1 MRHRLKDVAERA
13 GVSVK
18 TVSNVVNGYLH
29 VRPDTR
35 ARVEEA
41 IAELNYRP
49 NLSARNLRKG
59 RTGVIALAVPELDIP
74 YFAELARH
82 VVTRRRR
89 ARLDGADRPDRRR
102 PRAGTHGRQRHR
114 RPHDRRPDLQPAGA
128 RPPTTST
135 GLRRHCPMVLLGE
148 RVDHGPADHVV
159 IDNVAAAREI
169 TAHLIGLGRRRIA
182 AIGSQR
188 TAEGASARLRLAG
201 YTAALTRGRHRVRRD
216 AWSAPA
222 PAWHRA
228 DGAAAMRDLLTTGVR
243 PDAVFCFNDTLALG
257 ALRALH
263 EAGLRVPEDVAV
275 AGFDDIEDGRFS
287 IPTLTTVAPDKERIA
302 RLAVELLAG
311 RLDGDRDAPPRE
323 LTAPHRLAPREST
336 AGDPD
341 RSPARQLS
349 FAGPRVA
356 AVSRRS
362 GPGGLGAAGG
372 RPAGSGVRSAK
383 IEAPSQPACSG
394 YQRGVPGGR

>member
-18 TVSNVVNGYLH
+18 TVSNVVNGYQH
-29 VRPDTR
+29 VRADTR

-41 IAELNYRP
+41 IAELHYRP

-82 VVTRRRR
+82 VVAAAAEHGWTVLIDQTGGGPEQERK
-89 ARLDGADRPDRRR
+89 AASGIGDHMIDGLILSPLALTADDLAALDG
-102 PRAGTHGRQRHR
+102 
-114 RPHDRRPDLQPAGA
+114 L
-128 RPPTTST
+128 
-135 GLRRHCPMVLLGE
+135 PMVLLGE
-148 RVDHGPADHVV
+148 RVDHGPADHVM

-169 TAHLIGLGRRRIA
+169 TAHLVGLGRRRIA

-188 TAEGASARLRLAG
+188 TPEGASARLRLEG
-201 YTAALTRGRHRVRRD
+201 YTTALAEAGIEYDDSLV
-216 AWSAPA
+216 APA

-228 DGAAAMRDLLTTGVR
+228 DGAAAMRHLLTAEVR

-287 IPTLTTVAPDKERIA
+287 IPTLSTVAPDKERIA

-311 RLDGDRDAPPRE
+311 RLTADRDAPPRE
-323 LTAPHRLAPREST
+323 LVAPHRLALRES
-336 AGDPD
+336 
-341 RSPARQLS
+341 
-349 FAGPRVA
+349 
-356 AVSRRS
+356 
-362 GPGGLGAAGG
+362 
-372 RPAGSGVRSAK
+372 
-383 IEAPSQPACSG
+383 APSPC
-394 YQRGVPGGR
+394 

>member
-18 TVSNVVNGYLH
+18 TVSNVVNGYVH

-82 VVTRRRR
+82 VVTAAAELGWTVLIDQTGGGREQERVV
-89 ARLDGADRPDRRR
+89 ASGITDHLIDGLIFSPLALAAEDLAGLDG
-102 PRAGTHGRQRHR
+102 T
-114 RPHDRRPDLQPAGA
+114 
-128 RPPTTST
+128 
-135 GLRRHCPMVLLGE
+135 PMVLLGE

-159 IDNVAAAREI
+159 IDNVAAAREM

-188 TAEGASARLRLAG
+188 TPEGASARLRLAG
-201 YTAALTRGRHRVRRD
+201 YTAALAD
-216 AWSAPA
+216 AGIDYDERLVAPA

-228 DGAAAMRDLLTTGVR
+228 DGAAAMRGLLASGVR

-287 IPTLTTVAPDKERIA
+287 IPTLSTIAPDKERIA
-302 RLAVELLAG
+302 RLAVELLAN
-311 RLDGDRDAPPRE
+311 RLDADPTAPPQE
-323 LTAPHRLAPREST
+323 LSAPYHLTPREST
-336 AGDPD
+336 
-341 RSPARQLS
+341 L
-349 FAGPRVA
+349 GP
-356 AVSRRS
+356 
-362 GPGGLGAAGG
+362 
-372 RPAGSGVRSAK
+372 
-383 IEAPSQPACSG
+383 
-394 YQRGVPGGR
+394 

>member
-18 TVSNVVNGYLH
+18 TVSNVVNGYVH

-35 ARVEEA
+35 ARVEKA

-59 RTGVIALAVPELDIP
+59 RTGVIAFAVPELDIP

-82 VVTRRRR
+82 VVTAAAELGWTVLIDQTGGGREQERVV
-89 ARLDGADRPDRRR
+89 ASGITEHLIDGLIFSPLALTAEDLTGL
-102 PRAGTHGRQRHR
+102 AGT
-114 RPHDRRPDLQPAGA
+114 
-128 RPPTTST
+128 
-135 GLRRHCPMVLLGE
+135 PMVLLGE
-148 RVDHGPADHVV
+148 RVDHGPADHVG
-159 IDNVAAAREI
+159 IDNVSAAREI
-169 TAHLIGLGRRRIA
+169 TAHLAGLGRRRIA

-188 TAEGASARLRLAG
+188 TPEGASARLRLAG
-201 YTAALTRGRHRVRRD
+201 YTAALAD
-216 AWSAPA
+216 AGLAYDERLVAPA

-228 DGAAAMRDLLTTGVR
+228 DGAAAMRGLLTSGVR

-257 ALRALH
+257 VLRALH

-287 IPTLTTVAPDKERIA
+287 VPTLSTIAPDKERIA

-311 RLDGDRDAPPRE
+311 RIDGDRTAPPRE
-323 LTAPHRLAPREST
+323 LSAPWRLAPREST
-336 AGDPD
+336 
-341 RSPARQLS
+341 
-349 FAGPRVA
+349 
-356 AVSRRS
+356 
-362 GPGGLGAAGG
+362 LG
-372 RPAGSGVRSAK
+372 R
-383 IEAPSQPACSG
+383 
-394 YQRGVPGGR
+394 

>member
-82 VVTRRRR
+82 VVTAAAEHGWTVLIDQTGGGPEQERK
-89 ARLDGADRPDRRR
+89 AASGIGDHMIDGLIFSPLALAADDLTGLDGM
-102 PRAGTHGRQRHR
+102 
-114 RPHDRRPDLQPAGA
+114 
-128 RPPTTST
+128 
-135 GLRRHCPMVLLGE
+135 PMVLLGE

-159 IDNVAAAREI
+159 IDNVAAAREV

-188 TAEGASARLRLAG
+188 TPEGASARLRLAG
-201 YTAALTRGRHRVRRD
+201 YTAALAD
-216 AWSAPA
+216 AGIGYDEKLVAPA

-228 DGAAAMRDLLTTGVR
+228 DGAAAMRELLFTGVR

-311 RLDGDRDAPPRE
+311 RLDGDREAPPRE
-323 LTAPHRLAPREST
+323 LTAPHRLAAREST
-336 AGDPD
+336 T
-341 RSPARQLS
+341 
-349 FAGPRVA
+349 
-356 AVSRRS
+356 
-362 GPGGLGAAGG
+362 G
-372 RPAGSGVRSAK
+372 RP
-383 IEAPSQPACSG
+383 
-394 YQRGVPGGR
+394 

>member
-1 MRHRLKDVAERA
+1 VRHRLKDVAERA

-18 TVSNVVNGYLH
+18 TVSNVVNGYQH

-35 ARVEEA
+35 ARVEQA

-74 YFAELARH
+74 YFAELARY
-82 VVTRRRR
+82 VVTAAAAHGWTVLIDQTGGGPEQERKV
-89 ARLDGADRPDRRR
+89 ASGIGDHMIDGLIFSPLALTADDLAGLDGM
-102 PRAGTHGRQRHR
+102 
-114 RPHDRRPDLQPAGA
+114 
-128 RPPTTST
+128 
-135 GLRRHCPMVLLGE
+135 PMVLLGE
-148 RVDHGPADHVV
+148 RVDHGPADHVM

-169 TAHLIGLGRRRIA
+169 TNHLIGLGRRRIA

-188 TAEGASARLRLAG
+188 TPEGASARLRLAG
-201 YTAALTRGRHRVRRD
+201 YTAALAEAGIGYDERLV
-216 AWSAPA
+216 APA

-228 DGAAAMRDLLTTGVR
+228 DGAAAVRHLLATGVR

-287 IPTLTTVAPDKERIA
+287 IPTLSTVSPDKEGIA
-302 RLAVELLAG
+302 RLAVDLLAT
-311 RLDGDRDAPPRE
+311 RLSTDRDAPPRE
-323 LTAPHRLAPREST
+323 LVAPYRLALRES
-336 AGDPD
+336 A
-341 RSPARQLS
+341 PAQ
-349 FAGPRVA
+349 
-356 AVSRRS
+356 
-362 GPGGLGAAGG
+362 PG
-372 RPAGSGVRSAK
+372 
-383 IEAPSQPACSG
+383 
-394 YQRGVPGGR
+394 

>member
-18 TVSNVVNGYLH
+18 TVSNVVNGYVH

-59 RTGVIALAVPELDIP
+59 RTGVIAFAVPELDIP

-82 VVTRRRR
+82 VVTAAAELGWTVLIDQTGGGREQERVV
-89 ARLDGADRPDRRR
+89 ASGITEHLIDGLIFSPLALTAEDLTGL
-102 PRAGTHGRQRHR
+102 AGT
-114 RPHDRRPDLQPAGA
+114 
-128 RPPTTST
+128 
-135 GLRRHCPMVLLGE
+135 PMVLLGE
-148 RVDHGPADHVV
+148 RVDHGPADHVG
-159 IDNVAAAREI
+159 IDNVSAAREI
-169 TAHLIGLGRRRIA
+169 TAHLAGLGRRRIA

-188 TAEGASARLRLAG
+188 TPEGASARLRLAG
-201 YTAALTRGRHRVRRD
+201 YTAALAD
-216 AWSAPA
+216 AGLAYDERLVAPA

-228 DGAAAMRDLLTTGVR
+228 DGAAAMRGLLTSGVR

-257 ALRALH
+257 VLRALH

-287 IPTLTTVAPDKERIA
+287 VPTLSTIAPDKERIA

-311 RLDGDRDAPPRE
+311 RIDGDRTAPPRE
-323 LTAPHRLAPREST
+323 LSAPWRLAPREST
-336 AGDPD
+336 
-341 RSPARQLS
+341 
-349 FAGPRVA
+349 
-356 AVSRRS
+356 
-362 GPGGLGAAGG
+362 LG
-372 RPAGSGVRSAK
+372 R
-383 IEAPSQPACSG
+383 
-394 YQRGVPGGR
+394 

>member
-18 TVSNVVNGYLH
+18 TVSNVVNGYVH

-82 VVTRRRR
+82 VVTAAAELGWTVLIDQTGGGREQERVV
-89 ARLDGADRPDRRR
+89 ASGITDHLIDGLIFSPLALAAEDLTGLDG
-102 PRAGTHGRQRHR
+102 T
-114 RPHDRRPDLQPAGA
+114 
-128 RPPTTST
+128 
-135 GLRRHCPMVLLGE
+135 PMVLLGE

-159 IDNVAAAREI
+159 IDNVAAAREM

-188 TAEGASARLRLAG
+188 TPEGVSARLRLAG
-201 YTAALTRGRHRVRRD
+201 YTAALAD
-216 AWSAPA
+216 AGIDYDERLVAPA

-228 DGAAAMRDLLTTGVR
+228 DGAAAMRGLLASGVR

-287 IPTLTTVAPDKERIA
+287 IPTLSTIAPDKERIA
-302 RLAVELLAG
+302 RLAVELLAN
-311 RLDGDRDAPPRE
+311 RLDTDPTAPPRE
-323 LTAPHRLAPREST
+323 LPAPYHLTPREST
-336 AGDPD
+336 
-341 RSPARQLS
+341 L
-349 FAGPRVA
+349 GP
-356 AVSRRS
+356 
-362 GPGGLGAAGG
+362 
-372 RPAGSGVRSAK
+372 
-383 IEAPSQPACSG
+383 
-394 YQRGVPGGR
+394 

>member
-1 MRHRLKDVAERA
+1 MRHRLKDVAARA

-18 TVSNVVNGYLH
+18 TVSNVVNGYEH

-35 ARVEEA
+35 ARVEQA

-59 RTGVIALAVPELDIP
+59 RTGVIALAVPELDSP

-82 VVTRRRR
+82 VVSAAADHGWTVLIDQTGGGPEQERKA
-89 ARLDGADRPDRRR
+89 ARGIGDHLIDGLIFSPLALSADDL
-102 PRAGTHGRQRHR
+102 AGLHG
-114 RPHDRRPDLQPAGA
+114 
-128 RPPTTST
+128 T
-135 GLRRHCPMVLLGE
+135 PMVLLGE
-148 RVDHGPADHVV
+148 RVDHAPADHVMV
-159 IDNVAAAREI
+159 DNVAAAREI
-169 TAHLIGLGRRRIA
+169 TAHLINLGRHRIA

-201 YTAALTRGRHRVRRD
+201 YAEALTAAGIGYDERLV
-216 AWSAPA
+216 APA

-228 DGAAAMRDLLTTGVR
+228 DGAAAIRHLLATGVR

-263 EAGLRVPEDVAV
+263 EAGLRVPADVAV

-287 IPTLTTVAPDKERIA
+287 IPTLSTVAPDKERIA

-311 RLDGDRDAPPRE
+311 RLGADRDAPPRE
-323 LTAPHRLAPREST
+323 LVAPHRLALRES
-336 AGDPD
+336 A
-341 RSPARQLS
+341 PAR
-349 FAGPRVA
+349 P
-356 AVSRRS
+356 
-362 GPGGLGAAGG
+362 
-372 RPAGSGVRSAK
+372 
-383 IEAPSQPACSG
+383 
-394 YQRGVPGGR
+394 

>member
-18 TVSNVVNGYLH
+18 TVSNVVNGYVH

-59 RTGVIALAVPELDIP
+59 RTGVIAFAVPELDIP

-82 VVTRRRR
+82 VVTAAAELGWTVLIDQTGGGHEQERV
-89 ARLDGADRPDRRR
+89 AASGITEHLIDGLIFSPLALTAEDLTGL
-102 PRAGTHGRQRHR
+102 AGT
-114 RPHDRRPDLQPAGA
+114 
-128 RPPTTST
+128 
-135 GLRRHCPMVLLGE
+135 PMVLLGE
-148 RVDHGPADHVV
+148 RVDHGPADHVG
-159 IDNVAAAREI
+159 IDNVGAARAI
-169 TAHLIGLGRRRIA
+169 TAHLAGLGRRRIA

-188 TAEGASARLRLAG
+188 TLEGVSARLRLAG
-201 YTAALTRGRHRVRRD
+201 YTAALAD
-216 AWSAPA
+216 AGLAYDDRLVAPA
-222 PAWHRA
+222 TAWHRA
-228 DGAAAMRDLLTTGVR
+228 DGAAAMRGLLTSGVR

-287 IPTLTTVAPDKERIA
+287 VPTLSTIAPDKERIA

-311 RLDGDRDAPPRE
+311 RLDGDRAAPPRE
-323 LTAPHRLAPREST
+323 LSAPWTLTPREST
-336 AGDPD
+336 
-341 RSPARQLS
+341 Q
-349 FAGPRVA
+349 GP
-356 AVSRRS
+356 
-362 GPGGLGAAGG
+362 
-372 RPAGSGVRSAK
+372 
-383 IEAPSQPACSG
+383 
-394 YQRGVPGGR
+394 